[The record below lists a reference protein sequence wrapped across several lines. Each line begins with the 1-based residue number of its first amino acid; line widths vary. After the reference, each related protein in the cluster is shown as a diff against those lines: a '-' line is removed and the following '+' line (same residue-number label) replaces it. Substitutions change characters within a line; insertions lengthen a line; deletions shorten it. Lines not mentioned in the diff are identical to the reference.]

1 MPVSEEARKEFN
13 ERIRPIKEQINGL
26 VKKDKDDSFAL
37 RNVKE
42 GVELKKIILAEQMIY
57 LATVQMSINAIS
69 VEMLEVKNNDILN
82 DARKS
87 LYKAIIYLEDV
98 VSNTVDCPYSDI
110 ESKLVPIQ
118 SLSITRRLEIIRK
131 LGLAIDLLVDAFGEN
146 SKWKESFVE
155 LRGRHAVVAKNFVD
169 MKQAVKDY
177 FNHNSPV
184 YEDTI
189 LYIRLIRELLSKCAT
204 DYRDRYELASRRV
217 DDMRMA
223 VNRCSAGMR
232 KRSPIALRRIAMV
245 MSDSNESENIRK
257 KALAWKTKMED
268 DVKKGVSK

>member
-1 MPVSEEARKEFN
+1 MPVSEEARKDFN
-13 ERIRPIKEQINGL
+13 ESIRLIKEQINGL
-26 VKKDKDDSFAL
+26 IKKDKDESFAL
-37 RNVKE
+37 RNQKE
-42 GVELKKIILAEQMIY
+42 GVELKKIALAEQMIY
-57 LATVQMSINAIS
+57 LATVQMSINNIS

-110 ESKLVPIQ
+110 ESKILPIKEV
-118 SLSITRRLEIIRK
+118 SITRRLDIIRK
-131 LGLAIDLLVDAFGEN
+131 LGLALDLLVDAFGEN

-155 LRGRHAVVAKNFVD
+155 MRGRHAVVAKNLVD

-177 FNHNSPV
+177 FDHNSPV

-189 LYIRLIRELLSKCAT
+189 LYVRLIRELLSKCAN
-204 DYRDRYELASRRV
+204 DYRDRYELASKRV

-223 VNRCSAGMR
+223 VNLL
-232 KRSPIALRRIAMV
+232 IALRRIAMV
-245 MSDSNESENIRK
+245 MNDSEESENIRK
-257 KALAWKTKMED
+257 KALAWKTKMESD
-268 DVKKGVSK
+268 EKKGISK

>member
-1 MPVSEEARKEFN
+1 MPVSEEARKEFH

-223 VNRCSAGMR
+223 VNLL
-232 KRSPIALRRIAMV
+232 IALRRIAMI

>member
-1 MPVSEEARKEFN
+1 MPGSEEARKEFN

-223 VNRCSAGMR
+223 VNLL
-232 KRSPIALRRIAMV
+232 IALRRIAMV

>member
-1 MPVSEEARKEFN
+1 MPVSEEARKDFN
-13 ERIRPIKEQINGL
+13 ESIRPIKEQINGL
-26 VKKDKDDSFAL
+26 IKKDKDESFAL
-37 RNVKE
+37 RNQKE
-42 GVELKKIILAEQMIY
+42 GVELKKIALAEQMIY
-57 LATVQMSINAIS
+57 LATVQMSINNIS

-110 ESKLVPIQ
+110 ESKILSIKEV
-118 SLSITRRLEIIRK
+118 SITRRLDIIRK
-131 LGLAIDLLVDAFGEN
+131 LGLALDLLVDAFGEN

-155 LRGRHAVVAKNFVD
+155 MRGRHAVVAKNLVD

-177 FNHNSPV
+177 FDHNSPV

-189 LYIRLIRELLSKCAT
+189 LYVRLIRELLSKCAN
-204 DYRDRYELASRRV
+204 DYRDRYELASKRV

-223 VNRCSAGMR
+223 VNLL
-232 KRSPIALRRIAMV
+232 IALRRIAMV
-245 MSDSNESENIRK
+245 MNDSEESENIRK
-257 KALAWKTKMED
+257 KALAWKTKMESD
-268 DVKKGVSK
+268 EKKGISK

>member
-223 VNRCSAGMR
+223 VNLL
-232 KRSPIALRRIAMV
+232 IALRRIAMV

-257 KALAWKTKMED
+257 KALAWKTKMEND
-268 DVKKGVSK
+268 IKKGVSK

>member
-1 MPVSEEARKEFN
+1 MPVSEEARKDFN
-13 ERIRPIKEQINGL
+13 ESIRPIKEQINGL
-26 VKKDKDDSFAL
+26 IKKDKDESFAL
-37 RNVKE
+37 RNQKE
-42 GVELKKIILAEQMIY
+42 GVELKKIALAEQMIY
-57 LATVQMSINAIS
+57 LATVQMSINNIS

-110 ESKLVPIQ
+110 ESKILPIKEV
-118 SLSITRRLEIIRK
+118 SITRRLDIIRK
-131 LGLAIDLLVDAFGEN
+131 LGLALDLLVDAFGEN

-155 LRGRHAVVAKNFVD
+155 MRGRHAVVAKNLVD

-177 FNHNSPV
+177 FDHNSPV

-189 LYIRLIRELLSKCAT
+189 LYVRLIRELRSKCAN
-204 DYRDRYELASRRV
+204 DYRDRYELASKRV

-223 VNRCSAGMR
+223 VNLL
-232 KRSPIALRRIAMV
+232 IALRRIAMV
-245 MSDSNESENIRK
+245 MNDSEESENIRK
-257 KALAWKTKMED
+257 KALAWKTKMESD
-268 DVKKGVSK
+268 EKKGISK

>member
-1 MPVSEEARKEFN
+1 MPVSEEAREEFN
-13 ERIRPIKEQINGL
+13 IRIRSIKEQINGL
-26 VKKDKDDSFAL
+26 INKDKTESLALKGMKEGSEVKKIA
-37 RNVKE
+37 
-42 GVELKKIILAEQMIY
+42 LAEQMIY
-57 LATVQMSINAIS
+57 LATIQISINSIS

-87 LYKAIIYLEDV
+87 LYKAVIYLEEI

-110 ESKLVPIQ
+110 EARVACISEV
-118 SLSITRRLEIIRK
+118 SITRRLDVIRK

-177 FNHNSPV
+177 YDYNSPV
-184 YEDTI
+184 HEDTI
-189 LYIRLIRELLSKCAT
+189 HYVRLIRELLSKCAT

-217 DDMRMA
+217 DDMRTA
-223 VNRCSAGMR
+223 VNLL
-232 KRSPIALRRIAMV
+232 IALRRIAMV

-268 DVKKGVSK
+268 DMKKGISK

>member
-1 MPVSEEARKEFN
+1 
-13 ERIRPIKEQINGL
+13 
-26 VKKDKDDSFAL
+26 
-37 RNVKE
+37 
-42 GVELKKIILAEQMIY
+42 MIY
-57 LATVQMSINAIS
+57 LATVQMSINNIS

-110 ESKLVPIQ
+110 ESKILPIKEV
-118 SLSITRRLEIIRK
+118 SITRRLDIIRK
-131 LGLAIDLLVDAFGEN
+131 LGLALDLLVDAFGEN

-155 LRGRHAVVAKNFVD
+155 MRGRHAVVAKNLVD

-177 FNHNSPV
+177 FDHNSPV

-189 LYIRLIRELLSKCAT
+189 LYVRLIRELLSKCAN
-204 DYRDRYELASRRV
+204 DYRDRYELASKRV

-223 VNRCSAGMR
+223 VNLL
-232 KRSPIALRRIAMV
+232 IALRRIAMV
-245 MSDSNESENIRK
+245 MNDSEESENIRK
-257 KALAWKTKMED
+257 KALAWKTKMESD
-268 DVKKGVSK
+268 EKKGISK

>member
-1 MPVSEEARKEFN
+1 MPVSEEARKDFN
-13 ERIRPIKEQINGL
+13 ESIRPIKEQINGL
-26 VKKDKDDSFAL
+26 IKKDKDESFAL
-37 RNVKE
+37 RNQKE
-42 GVELKKIILAEQMIY
+42 GVELKKIALAEQMIY
-57 LATVQMSINAIS
+57 LATVQMSINNIS

-110 ESKLVPIQ
+110 ESKMLPIKEV
-118 SLSITRRLEIIRK
+118 SITRRLDIIRK
-131 LGLAIDLLVDAFGEN
+131 LGLALDLLVDAFGEN

-155 LRGRHAVVAKNFVD
+155 MRGRHAVVAKNLVD

-177 FNHNSPV
+177 FDHNSPV

-189 LYIRLIRELLSKCAT
+189 LYVRLIRELLSKCAN
-204 DYRDRYELASRRV
+204 DYRDRYELASKRV

-223 VNRCSAGMR
+223 VNLL
-232 KRSPIALRRIAMV
+232 IALRRIAMV
-245 MSDSNESENIRK
+245 MNDSEESENIRK
-257 KALAWKTKMED
+257 KGLAWKTKMESD
-268 DVKKGVSK
+268 EKKGISK

>member
-13 ERIRPIKEQINGL
+13 ETIRPIKEQINGL
-26 VKKDKDDSFAL
+26 IKKDKDDSFAL
-37 RNVKE
+37 RGLKE
-42 GVELKKIILAEQMIY
+42 GVELKKIALAEQMVY
-57 LATVQMSINAIS
+57 LATVQMSINNIS

-110 ESKLVPIQ
+110 EAKILPIKE
-118 SLSITRRLEIIRK
+118 LTITRRLDIIRK

-155 LRGRHAVVAKNFVD
+155 MRGRHAVVAKNFVD

-177 FNHNSPV
+177 FDHNSPV

-189 LYIRLIRELLSKCAT
+189 LYVRLIRELLSKCAT
-204 DYRDRYELASRRV
+204 DYRDRYELASKRV

-223 VNRCSAGMR
+223 VNLL
-232 KRSPIALRRIAMV
+232 IALRRIAMV
-245 MSDSNESENIRK
+245 MSDSEESENIRK
-257 KALAWKTKMED
+257 KALAWKTKMESD
-268 DVKKGVSK
+268 EKKGISK

>member
-1 MPVSEEARKEFN
+1 MPVSEEARKDLN
-13 ERIRPIKEQINGL
+13 ESIRPIKEQINGL
-26 VKKDKDDSFAL
+26 IKKDKDESFAL
-37 RNVKE
+37 RNQKE
-42 GVELKKIILAEQMIY
+42 GVELKKIALAEQMIY
-57 LATVQMSINAIS
+57 LATVQMSINNIS

-110 ESKLVPIQ
+110 ESKILPIKEV
-118 SLSITRRLEIIRK
+118 SITRRLDIIRK
-131 LGLAIDLLVDAFGEN
+131 LGLALDLLVDAFGEN

-155 LRGRHAVVAKNFVD
+155 MRGRHAVVAKNLVD

-177 FNHNSPV
+177 FDHNSPV

-189 LYIRLIRELLSKCAT
+189 LYVRLIRELLSKCAN
-204 DYRDRYELASRRV
+204 DYRDRYELASKRV

-223 VNRCSAGMR
+223 VNLL
-232 KRSPIALRRIAMV
+232 IALRRIAMV
-245 MSDSNESENIRK
+245 MNDSEESENIRK
-257 KALAWKTKMED
+257 KALAWKTKMESD
-268 DVKKGVSK
+268 EKKGISK

>member
-13 ERIRPIKEQINGL
+13 EKIRPIKEQINAL
-26 VKKDKDDSFAL
+26 VKKDKDESFAL
-37 RNVKE
+37 RNLKDGIE
-42 GVELKKIILAEQMIY
+42 FKKIALAEQMIY
-57 LATVQMSINAIS
+57 LATVQMSINNVS

-110 ESKLVPIQ
+110 EAKILPIKEI
-118 SLSITRRLEIIRK
+118 SITKRLEVIRK

-177 FNHNSPV
+177 FDHNSPV

-189 LYIRLIRELLSKCAT
+189 LYVRLVRELLSKCAN
-204 DYRDRYELASRRV
+204 DYRDRYELASKRV
-217 DDMRMA
+217 DDMRIA
-223 VNRCSAGMR
+223 VNLL
-232 KRSPIALRRIAMV
+232 IALRRIAMV
-245 MSDSNESENIRK
+245 MSDSEESENIRK
-257 KALAWKTKMED
+257 KALVWKTKMESD
-268 DVKKGVSK
+268 EKKGLSR

>member
-1 MPVSEEARKEFN
+1 MPVSEEARKDFN
-13 ERIRPIKEQINGL
+13 ESIRPIKEQINGL
-26 VKKDKDDSFAL
+26 IKKDKDESFAL
-37 RNVKE
+37 RNQKE
-42 GVELKKIILAEQMIY
+42 GVELKKIALAEQMIY
-57 LATVQMSINAIS
+57 LATVQMSINNIS

-110 ESKLVPIQ
+110 ESKILPIKEV
-118 SLSITRRLEIIRK
+118 SITRRLDIIRK
-131 LGLAIDLLVDAFGEN
+131 LGLALDLLVDAFGEN

-155 LRGRHAVVAKNFVD
+155 MRGRHAVVAKNLVD

-177 FNHNSPV
+177 FDHNSPV

-189 LYIRLIRELLSKCAT
+189 LYVRLIRELLSKCAN
-204 DYRDRYELASRRV
+204 DYRDRYELASKRV

-223 VNRCSAGMR
+223 VNLL
-232 KRSPIALRRIAMV
+232 IALRRIAMV
-245 MSDSNESENIRK
+245 MNDSKESENIRK
-257 KALAWKTKMED
+257 KALAWKTKMESD
-268 DVKKGVSK
+268 EKKGISK

>member
-1 MPVSEEARKEFN
+1 MPVSEEARKDFN
-13 ERIRPIKEQINGL
+13 ESIRPIKEQINGL
-26 VKKDKDDSFAL
+26 IKKDKDESFAL
-37 RNVKE
+37 RNQKE
-42 GVELKKIILAEQMIY
+42 GVELKKIALAEQMIY
-57 LATVQMSINAIS
+57 LATVQMSINNIS

-110 ESKLVPIQ
+110 ESKILPIKEV
-118 SLSITRRLEIIRK
+118 SITRRLDIIRK
-131 LGLAIDLLVDAFGEN
+131 LGLALDLLVDAFGEN

-155 LRGRHAVVAKNFVD
+155 MRGRHAVVAKNLVD

-177 FNHNSPV
+177 FDHNSPV

-189 LYIRLIRELLSKCAT
+189 LYVRVIRELLSKCAN
-204 DYRDRYELASRRV
+204 DYRDRYELASKRV

-223 VNRCSAGMR
+223 VNLL
-232 KRSPIALRRIAMV
+232 IALRRIAMV
-245 MSDSNESENIRK
+245 MNDSEESENIRK
-257 KALAWKTKMED
+257 KALAWKTKMESD
-268 DVKKGVSK
+268 EKKGISK

>member
-1 MPVSEEARKEFN
+1 MPVSEEARKDFN
-13 ERIRPIKEQINGL
+13 ESIRPIKEQINGL
-26 VKKDKDDSFAL
+26 IKKDKDESFAL
-37 RNVKE
+37 RNQKE
-42 GVELKKIILAEQMIY
+42 GVELKKIALAEQMIY
-57 LATVQMSINAIS
+57 LATVQMSINNIS

-110 ESKLVPIQ
+110 ESKILPIKEV
-118 SLSITRRLEIIRK
+118 SITRRLDIIRK
-131 LGLAIDLLVDAFGEN
+131 LGLALDLLVDAFGEN

-155 LRGRHAVVAKNFVD
+155 MRGRHAVVAKNLVD

-177 FNHNSPV
+177 FDHNSPV

-189 LYIRLIRELLSKCAT
+189 LYVRLIRELLSKCAN
-204 DYRDRYELASRRV
+204 DYRDRYELASKRV

-223 VNRCSAGMR
+223 VNLL
-232 KRSPIALRRIAMV
+232 IALRRIAMV
-245 MSDSNESENIRK
+245 MNDSEESENIRK
-257 KALAWKTKMED
+257 KALAWKTKMESD
-268 DVKKGVSK
+268 EKKGISK

>member
-1 MPVSEEARKEFN
+1 MC
-13 ERIRPIKEQINGL
+13 IRDRINGL

-223 VNRCSAGMR
+223 VNLL
-232 KRSPIALRRIAMV
+232 IALRRIAMV

-268 DVKKGVSK
+268 DIKKGVSK

>member
-1 MPVSEEARKEFN
+1 MPVSEEARKDFN
-13 ERIRPIKEQINGL
+13 ESIRPIKEQINGL
-26 VKKDKDDSFAL
+26 IKKDKDESFAL
-37 RNVKE
+37 RNQKE
-42 GVELKKIILAEQMIY
+42 GVELKKIALAEQMIY
-57 LATVQMSINAIS
+57 LATVQMSINNIS

-110 ESKLVPIQ
+110 ESKILPIKEV
-118 SLSITRRLEIIRK
+118 SITRRLDIIRK
-131 LGLAIDLLVDAFGEN
+131 LGLALDLLVDAFGEN

-155 LRGRHAVVAKNFVD
+155 MRGRHAVVAKNLVD

-177 FNHNSPV
+177 FDHNSPV

-189 LYIRLIRELLSKCAT
+189 LYVRLIRELLSKCAN
-204 DYRDRYELASRRV
+204 DYRDRYELASKRV

-223 VNRCSAGMR
+223 VNLL
-232 KRSPIALRRIAMV
+232 IALRRIAMV
-245 MSDSNESENIRK
+245 MNDSEESENIRK
-257 KALAWKTKMED
+257 KALVWKTKMESD
-268 DVKKGVSK
+268 EKKGISK

>member
-1 MPVSEEARKEFN
+1 M
-13 ERIRPIKEQINGL
+13 
-26 VKKDKDDSFAL
+26 
-37 RNVKE
+37 
-42 GVELKKIILAEQMIY
+42 ELKKIILAEQMIY

-223 VNRCSAGMR
+223 VNLL
-232 KRSPIALRRIAMV
+232 IALRRIAMI

>member
-1 MPVSEEARKEFN
+1 MPVSEEARKDFN
-13 ERIRPIKEQINGL
+13 ESIRPIKEQINGL
-26 VKKDKDDSFAL
+26 IKKDKDESFAL
-37 RNVKE
+37 RNQKE
-42 GVELKKIILAEQMIY
+42 GVELKKIALAEQMIY
-57 LATVQMSINAIS
+57 LATVQMSINNVS

-110 ESKLVPIQ
+110 ESKILPIKEV
-118 SLSITRRLEIIRK
+118 SITRRLDIIRK
-131 LGLAIDLLVDAFGEN
+131 LGLALDLLVDAFGEN

-155 LRGRHAVVAKNFVD
+155 MRGRHAVVAKNLVD

-177 FNHNSPV
+177 FDHNSPV

-189 LYIRLIRELLSKCAT
+189 LYVRLIRELLSKCAN
-204 DYRDRYELASRRV
+204 DYRDRYELASKRV

-223 VNRCSAGMR
+223 VNLL
-232 KRSPIALRRIAMV
+232 IALRRIAMV
-245 MSDSNESENIRK
+245 MNDSEESENIRK
-257 KALAWKTKMED
+257 KALAWKTKMESD
-268 DVKKGVSK
+268 EKKGISK

>member
-1 MPVSEEARKEFN
+1 MPVSEEARKDFN
-13 ERIRPIKEQINGL
+13 ESIRPIKEQINGL
-26 VKKDKDDSFAL
+26 IKKDKDESFAL
-37 RNVKE
+37 RNQKE
-42 GVELKKIILAEQMIY
+42 GVELKKIALAEQMIY
-57 LATVQMSINAIS
+57 LATVQMSINNIS

-110 ESKLVPIQ
+110 ESKILPIKEV
-118 SLSITRRLEIIRK
+118 SLTRRLDIIRK
-131 LGLAIDLLVDAFGEN
+131 LGLALDLLVDAFGEN

-155 LRGRHAVVAKNFVD
+155 MRGRHAVVAKNLVD

-177 FNHNSPV
+177 FDHNSPV

-189 LYIRLIRELLSKCAT
+189 LYVRLIRELLSKCAN
-204 DYRDRYELASRRV
+204 DYRDRYELASKRV

-223 VNRCSAGMR
+223 VNLL
-232 KRSPIALRRIAMV
+232 IALRRIAMV
-245 MSDSNESENIRK
+245 MNDSEESENIRK
-257 KALAWKTKMED
+257 KALAWKTKMESD
-268 DVKKGVSK
+268 EKKGISK

>member
-1 MPVSEEARKEFN
+1 MPVSEEARKEFY

-223 VNRCSAGMR
+223 VNLL
-232 KRSPIALRRIAMV
+232 IALRRIAMV

>member
-13 ERIRPIKEQINGL
+13 VTVRPIKDKIEAIVQ
-26 VKKDKDDSFAL
+26 KDKKEALAL
-37 RNVKE
+37 RSMKE
-42 GVELKKIILAEQMIY
+42 GVEYKKVELAEQMIY
-57 LATVQMSINAIS
+57 LATVQMSINDVS

-87 LYKAIIYLEDV
+87 IYKAIIYLEDV
-98 VSNTVDCPYSDI
+98 VSNVVDCPYSDI
-110 ESKLVPIQ
+110 EARVVCIKD
-118 SLSITRRLEIIRK
+118 LSITKRLDIVRK

-146 SKWKESFVE
+146 SKWKETFVE
-155 LRGRHAVVAKNFVD
+155 LRGRHAIVAKNFVD

-177 FNHNSPV
+177 FDHESPV

-189 LYIRLIRELLSKCAT
+189 LYVRLIRELLSKCAT

-217 DDMRMA
+217 DDMRIA
-223 VNRCSAGMR
+223 VNLL
-232 KRSPIALRRIAMV
+232 IALRRIAMV
-245 MSDSNESENIRK
+245 MSDSEESENIRK
-257 KALAWKTKMED
+257 KALAWKTKMET